1 MKIRWLRV
9 ALLNL
14 FLAAVLGATLR
25 LAFVV
30 ELEWMNF
37 RYVLH
42 AHSHVAMLGWAYLG
56 LFALLAHY
64 FLPIE
69 AQQSRWLSVLFW
81 MTQVSVAGMLLTFPV
96 MGYAGPS
103 ITFSTLHVLFSYAFV
118 WYFWRKL
125 PVSTAFS
132 HRFVRAAI
140 LFMVVSTL
148 ALWATAPIILF
159 QLKGSALYYA
169 SIQFFLHFQFNGWFL
184 FAILGLFFKYAER
197 RGVALPSKIGGR
209 FFSLLVV
216 SCVLTYALAVA
227 WSNPLPVVYWI
238 NSAGVL
244 LQLAA
249 ALLFIKLVW
258 PIRKQLSLPGWGG
271 FLIKLAFVC
280 FVGKIAMQS
289 VVAVPVIA
297 EAAYTI
303 RNYVIGFIHL
313 ILLGAVTPFLIG
325 FAARQQL
332 LASGILPRIGITLF
346 LIGFAGSKLIL
357 FLQGTLFWASIG
369 FMPYYYE
376 GLFAISLLLP
386 IGIGLLLLGQIWLKD
401 GRKLE
406 NHQR

>member
-1 MKIRWLRV
+1 MKTRWLRV

-14 FLAAVLGATLR
+14 FLAAILGATLR

-42 AHSHVAMLGWAYLG
+42 AHSHAAMLGWVYLG
-56 LFALLAHY
+56 LFALLVHC
-64 FLPIE
+64 FLPEE
-69 AQQSRWLSVLFW
+69 AQQSRWLGGLFW
-81 MTQVSVAGMLLTFPV
+81 LTQVSVVGMLLTFPV

-103 ITFSTLHVLFSYAFV
+103 IAFSTLHVLLSYAFA

-132 HRFVRAAI
+132 HRLVRAAL
-140 LFMVVSTL
+140 LFMAVSTL
-148 ALWATAPIILF
+148 ALWATAPIIPF
-159 QLKGSALYYA
+159 KLKGSAFYYA
-169 SIQFFLHFQFNGWFL
+169 SIQFFLHFQFNGWFI
-184 FAILGLFFKYAER
+184 FAVLSLFFKYTESKSIS
-197 RGVALPSKIGGR
+197 LPSRLRGR
-209 FFSLLVV
+209 FFVLLVV
-216 SCVLTYALAVA
+216 SCILTYALAVA
-227 WSNPLPVVYWI
+227 WSNPAPVVYWI
-238 NSAGVL
+238 NSTGVL

-258 PIRKQLSLPGWGG
+258 PVREQLSLSGWGG

-280 FVGKIAMQS
+280 FVGKIVMQS

-303 RNYVIGFIHL
+303 RNYVIGFVHL

-332 LASGILPRIGITLF
+332 LASGILSRIGITLF
-346 LIGFAGSKLIL
+346 MIGFAGSELIL